1 MDDGEDLFGGPID
14 MVSPLSA
21 GAPAPAGTP
30 RGYSQ
35 VSRGLV
41 VSGTFV
47 GGVKVDLFNNN
58 RDKCCL
64 CIVSLNELG
73 AKFCGGLIGTKG
85 AKVCLVKKT
94 DCGIA
99 AHKSL
104 NALCSLTPKAASSLG
119 RYVLIGVPGKKDQA
133 WTTFQVPFESI
144 EAKWDTLQKEYRPA
158 EEWSDFLRSADA
170 NNEEQIAFTL
180 ARVEAKTAA
189 ILATGKMS
197 PRKRL
202 RDNADRIEALKNEIY
217 EDFTTNFHQSVEV
230 VASDQQSNAIAELQM
245 KVQVLAQKLKN
256 PLVAELLTEV
266 RLLDEEMVS
275 LTNKVGFATPD
286 TEPRTLMEH
295 ILKLVSRVDEAEAAR
310 LAAIDEGQE
319 ALVRALFNKYGNN

>member
-1 MDDGEDLFGGPID
+1 M
-14 MVSPLSA
+14 
-21 GAPAPAGTP
+21 
-30 RGYSQ
+30 
-35 VSRGLV
+35 
-41 VSGTFV
+41 
-47 GGVKVDLFNNN
+47 KVDLFNNN

-64 CIVSLNELG
+64 CIVSLNDLG
-73 AKFCGGLIGTKG
+73 AKFCGGSIGKEG
-85 AKVCLVKKT
+85 AKMCLVKKT
-94 DCGIA
+94 DCGIV
-99 AHKSL
+99 AHKSRH
-104 NALCSLTPKAASSLG
+104 ALCSLTPKAASRSG

-217 EDFTTNFHQSVEV
+217 
-230 VASDQQSNAIAELQM
+230 
-245 KVQVLAQKLKN
+245 
-256 PLVAELLTEV
+256 
-266 RLLDEEMVS
+266 
-275 LTNKVGFATPD
+275 
-286 TEPRTLMEH
+286 
-295 ILKLVSRVDEAEAAR
+295 
-310 LAAIDEGQE
+310 
-319 ALVRALFNKYGNN
+319 